1 MSRGKGTKSNLKG
14 RISGYETADFK
25 IVNTKE
31 QKNMWPGKSENLPS
45 MHRGKKKKSLIKKIG
60 IILSCII
67 IIPVVLLL
75 ILGAFISS
83 HDDNYVEPKVI
94 TPQSSSIKP
103 TTFTQRQLDAEGA
116 RDIKIAKLLTKGW
129 DITDNAVASNYY
141 ITVGKKWE
149 AVSSNPSPILEIKTS
164 HQYEAKDQKYETSA
178 IKIQLQESKEHGGI
192 TVDNTLIN
200 ILRIYDP
207 AINIDSIK
215 SSVESAYKSTV
226 NSKSYEGSLSFDKDR
241 VYINGSKSGQLIN
254 VTIDFNTSI
263 SIN

>member
-14 RISGYETADFK
+14 RISGYETADFR
-25 IVNTKE
+25 IVNIKE
-31 QKNMWPGKSENLPS
+31 QKPLWPGKSENVPS

-67 IIPVVLLL
+67 VIPVVLLL
-75 ILGAFISS
+75 ILGAFVSS
-83 HDDNYVEPKVI
+83 HDDNYVEPKVV

-103 TTFTQRQLDAEGA
+103 TTFTQRQLDAEDA
-116 RDIKIAKLLTKGW
+116 RDKKIAKLLTKEW
-129 DITDNAVASNYY
+129 DITNNEVASNYY

-149 AVSSNPSPILEIKTS
+149 AISSNPSPILEIKTS
-164 HQYEAKDQKYETSA
+164 HEYDPKSQKYETSA
-178 IKIQLQESKEHGGI
+178 LKIQLQESKEKGGI
-192 TVDNTLIN
+192 IVDSTLIN

-215 SSVESAYKSTV
+215 SSVDAAYKSTV
-226 NSKSYEGSLSFDKDR
+226 NSKDYEGSLSFNKDR

-254 VTIDFNTSI
+254 VTIDSSTSI